1 MSLNELTVSKK
12 AVSKNTS
19 FCNKLQRILLG
30 LMSSVSDKIFLFIE
44 GWCSQCFIH
53 PLLMM
58 TQHEL
63 LFVHFFN
70 DCSYLYKFTHM
81 LLLWTIYT
89 FFNIEMCVCVCVCVH
104 TVICMCVYQMN
115 WYIYIVCTYLYNSS
129 FWSSNLIGW
138 EKFDIHVIWELQP
151 LHRLHHSTCGISHR
165 ECHGRRPNSLWFYK

>member
-1 MSLNELTVSKK
+1 
-12 AVSKNTS
+12 
-19 FCNKLQRILLG
+19 
-30 LMSSVSDKIFLFIE
+30 MSSVSDKIFLFIV

-89 FFNIEMCVCVCVCVH
+89 FFNIEMCVCVSVH
-104 TVICMCVYQMN
+104 TVICMCVYQIHLYNVNQMN
-115 WYIYIVCTYLYNSS
+115 WYIYIVCTYLFIQQFLLVLESDWLREVRYSCEMGTPTAS
-129 FWSSNLIGW
+129 PFASLHLWYFSQGVSW
-138 EKFDIHVIWELQP
+138 QTPKFIMIL
-151 LHRLHHSTCGISHR
+151 
-165 ECHGRRPNSLWFYK
+165 